1 MRTFL
6 ILLVTAC
13 AMHSCNS
20 TDDSEA
26 KSTSSRTSII
36 AESDTLLV
44 LMNSEYNLTL
54 TLPKSIMTAE
64 SKFQFRESFGDAELY
79 VHPGFHVYIS
89 KEDTE
94 LSEIKKELQSD
105 GLFSRKFTDESEE
118 ELFYQSILPDGSEI
132 GFGWVKSLTTP
143 GLKMILRLDPQG
155 SYSKQ
160 DVRTIQKHMKTLN
173 IL

>member
-1 MRTFL
+1 MRTCL
-6 ILLVTAC
+6 MLLVTSLAL
-13 AMHSCNS
+13 HSCNFK
-20 TDDSEA
+20 DDSGAE
-26 KSTSSRTSII
+26 SSSMGSFT

-44 LMNSEYNLTL
+44 LRNSQYDLTL

-105 GLFSRKFTDESEE
+105 GLFSRIFTDESDG
-118 ELFYQSILPDGSEI
+118 ELLYQSTLPDGTEI
-132 GFGWVKSLTTP
+132 GFGWVKSLSEP
-143 GLKMILRLDPQG
+143 GLKMILRLDSQG
-155 SYSKQ
+155 NYSKQ
-160 DVRTIQKHMKTLN
+160 DVRTIQKHMKTLS

>member
-1 MRTFL
+1 
-6 ILLVTAC
+6 
-13 AMHSCNS
+13 
-20 TDDSEA
+20 
-26 KSTSSRTSII
+26 
-36 AESDTLLV
+36 
-44 LMNSEYNLTL
+44 
-54 TLPKSIMTAE
+54 MTAE
-64 SKFQFRESFGDAELY
+64 SKFQFRESFGDADLY